1 MRYNLLFIL
10 PLLAIIAVVGII
22 IWRFIKNKRK
32 VNNKSIVAH
41 TASIRDLPEYK
52 KALLIYRILIGV
64 SAVVFL
70 VSYIASTIA
79 ASRPLKVSLEDTIY
93 DSRDV
98 MLCLDVSGSMY
109 SSLTDIIDYFND
121 ITTNLKGQRIG
132 ITLFDGFSVPITPL
146 SNDYAALSELTEEL
160 RDNLRDYASI
170 TSGGYGTSL
179 IGNGLIGCVNNFD
192 KLEDKE
198 RTRTIILATDN
209 NGPEVDKS
217 GEYASLTQ
225 AGEYAKRYNITIYG
239 LDTQGYERTSKTYEN
254 SAKEFFDVVVGSG
267 GVYYS
272 LKNEVDTKGIVREI
286 MAQDEN
292 RSQSS
297 IKAVRVDAP
306 NTAIIVLAISV
317 LAVLV
322 LIWRLKL

>member
-10 PLLAIIAVVGII
+10 PLLALIAVVGII
-22 IWRFIKNKRK
+22 IWRFLKNIRK
-32 VNNKSIVAH
+32 INNKSIIAH

-52 KALLIYRILIGV
+52 KALLIYRILIG
-64 SAVVFL
+64 ATAAVFL
-70 VSYIASTIA
+70 VCYIASTIT

-109 SSLTDIIDYFND
+109 SSLSEIIDYFND

-132 ITLFDGFSVPITPL
+132 ITLFDGFSVSITPL

-160 RDNLRDYASI
+160 RDNLRDYASL
-170 TSGGYGTSL
+170 TSSSYGTSL

-192 KLEDKE
+192 KLEDKD
-198 RTRTIILATDN
+198 RTRTIIFATDN
-209 NGPEVDKS
+209 YGPDKDRNE
-217 GEYASLTQ
+217 GNATLTQ
-225 AGEYAKRYNITIYG
+225 AGDYAKRYGITIYG
-239 LDTQGYERTSKTYEN
+239 IDTGRYSRDSSTYEN
-254 SAKEFFDVVVGSG
+254 STREFFDVVVASG

-272 LKNEVDTKGIVREI
+272 LNDGVDTKEIVKEI

-297 IKAVRVDAP
+297 VKTIRSDAP
-306 NTAIIVLAISV
+306 NTAIIVLTLSTIAI
-317 LAVLV
+317 LI

>member
-1 MRYNLLFIL
+1 MRYSLLFIL
-10 PLLAIIAVVGII
+10 PLLAIIAVVGIV
-22 IWRFIKNKRK
+22 IWRFLKNKRK
-32 VNNKSIVAH
+32 INNKSIVAH

-52 KALLIYRILIGV
+52 KALLIYRILIGI
-64 SAVVFL
+64 SAAVFL

-79 ASRPLKVSLEDTIY
+79 ASRPLKVSLEDTVY

-109 SSLTDIIDYFND
+109 SSLADIIDYFND

-160 RDNLRDYASI
+160 RDNLRDYANI
-170 TSGGYGTSL
+170 TRSGYGSSL

-192 KLEDKE
+192 KLDDKD

-209 NGPEVDKS
+209 DGPPKDDNDDN
-217 GEYASLTQ
+217 ASLTQ

-239 LDTQGYERTSKTYEN
+239 IDTQNYERSTSTYEN
-254 SAKEFFDVVVGSG
+254 STKEFFDVVVGSG

-272 LKNEVDTKGIVREI
+272 TRDEVDTKSIVREI

-297 IKAVRVDAP
+297 IKAIRVDAP

-317 LAVLV
+317 IIILV